1 MVWLNGLMLEENFVH
16 IIFLAG
22 NFEVILK
29 SLEWLQYEFRLYISF
44 VSLTGYFPQTCYFIK
59 VKLLYKFQL

>member
-29 SLEWLQYEFRLYISF
+29 SLEWLQYEFRLHIVCQFDRIFSTNMLF
-44 VSLTGYFPQTCYFIK
+44 
-59 VKLLYKFQL
+59 YKSKITI